1 MKQTPKRGCD
11 LGVTVERVAEGSGD
25 RSDPGLL
32 AKLLGRIDRIG
43 WTVLQERGYF
53 YGKDIEEGVC
63 VA

>member
-1 MKQTPKRGCD
+1 M
-11 LGVTVERVAEGSGD
+11 TVERVAEGSGD